1 MSYVS
6 SRFASFGSSVFTEIT
21 SVARRAGAIDLG
33 QGYPTWEGPDFVKEA
48 AVVAIRDRSNQY
60 PPSIGLPVLREAIA
74 ARWKLDTGMTADPD
88 TEITVTSGCTEALA
102 ATILGLIEP
111 GDEIILLE
119 PFYDSYPVCAEMA
132 GATVRSVVL
141 RPPDF
146 AIPLDELE
154 SVFGDNTQLILV
166 NSPHNPTGRV
176 FSREELEGIA
186 QLCRRHDVIAVTDEV
201 YEHMTYDTD
210 LVRMATL
217 GDMWERTVSLSSTG
231 KTFSLTGW
239 KTGWAIA
246 PVHLSEAVRAA
257 HQFLTYTV
265 PNPMQWGTAA
275 GLGAGQSYFDELR
288 SDYQR
293 RRDFLADGLG
303 RVGFDVFLPEGT
315 YFMLADHT
323 GFGERTDVE
332 FVHHLINEVG
342 VAAIPPSS
350 FYTDPSDGSALVRF
364 AFCKDDSTMEAAL
377 ERLEAGLRRPP

>member
-364 AFCKDDSTMEAAL
+364 AFCKDDPTMEAAL